1 MKATHVL
8 EKQEHPDEVA
18 GEASPLLPLLLGSRS
33 STTASAERPSVVV
46 GELVAM
52 EDQGRTPLVL
62 YPGQPGQAA
71 VPARSIVD
79 LHGDHIGRR
88 VLLMFESSGDGGPI
102 IAGVLRDEPRWKH
115 PDAPEH
121 YEVQSDGER
130 LIVTAKEQLVLR
142 CGLASITLTKEGK
155 VLIQGTY
162 LSSRSS
168 GVHRIKGGSVQV
180 N

>member
-1 MKATHVL
+1 MKAMNVI
-8 EKQEHPDEVA
+8 EDQEQATQEPDA
-18 GEASPLLPLLLGSRS
+18 PSLMLPLLLAGRS
-33 STTASAERPSVVV
+33 STTASAERPAVVV
-46 GELVAM
+46 GELIAI

-62 YPGQPGQAA
+62 YSGQPGQAA

-79 LHGDHIGRR
+79 LRGDHIGRR

-102 IAGVLRDEPRWKH
+102 IAGILRDESGWKH
-115 PDAPEH
+115 ANGPDH
-121 YEVQSDGER
+121 YEVQADGER
-130 LIVTAKEQLVLR
+130 LIVAAKEQLVLR
-142 CGLASITLTKEGK
+142 CGMASITLTKEGK

-168 GVHRIKGGSVQV
+168 GVHRIKGGSVQI